1 MPREVL
7 ALFCKPLECVEELE
21 HTVWKMMQEQGRD
34 TYCDRCNRIKKGY
47 LKKCTCGG
55 KYIFK
60 EFPAELGTV
69 YAQGMKNDWKICQ

>member
-1 MPREVL
+1 
-7 ALFCKPLECVEELE
+7 LECVEELE

-60 EFPAELGTV
+60 EFPLNWVPYTPRNE
-69 YAQGMKNDWKICQ
+69 NDWKFVNDAFEFMGIDDGQ